1 VLQVAV
7 CIFLLVVVVVV
18 VVLLYLLLLDDVDWL
33 GNQFGPGPASSLTRK
48 LKNERISI

>member
-18 VVLLYLLLLDDVDWL
+18 VVLLYLLLLDDVDYGW
-33 GNQFGPGPASSLTRK
+33 GISSARAQLPV
-48 LKNERISI
+48 